1 MSRQGKLDLDAL
13 FDLEAQTAEVKD
25 VPIAPAAASDLA
37 IEGLSVW
44 GTIARVVEV
53 RPGVAW
59 VDASSWSGYV
69 VDATTQAKLP
79 AAALGARL
87 GRSAEVEAGWWREG
101 AAAGIV
107 AGTWP
112 EDCVRAL
119 ARADRLTP
127 ARAAEQLR
135 RDVVAGARAIG
146 LDTRVTGS
154 GGPMGSGDHYGCRG
168 DTR

>member
-25 VPIAPAAASDLA
+25 VPIAPAAARDRA

-44 GTIARVVEV
+44 GTIAREYS
-53 RPGVAW
+53 RGSPRSGVGGCT
-59 VDASSWSGYV
+59 SWSGYV

-101 AAAGIV
+101 AGRRNCGREPGQRTACAR
-107 AGTWP
+107 W
-112 EDCVRAL
+112 RA
-119 ARADRLTP
+119 P
-127 ARAAEQLR
+127 
-135 RDVVAGARAIG
+135 IG
-146 LDTRVTGS
+146 
-154 GGPMGSGDHYGCRG
+154 
-168 DTR
+168 